1 MSSPELKDHLAL
13 RFHVVDMLKKELVG
27 PSSGEE
33 IISGDGPLQR
43 YGAGVLFPIN
53 EQPEIEESET
63 QDEEFSDAAPEQ
75 EADPKSIGKLKFRNE
90 DDGNGLIDGE
100 VNLANQFMPS
110 AMGLTA
116 FCDLSDGL
124 VVKCIYALY
133 KKHSAEGDRSSQR
146 QWKRHPISDDIG
158 TITFNSEE
166 LLTREINHKH
176 ERKLPGPSGDG
187 IELNVFVRAPSSR
200 YPSHYRLVTVTL
212 INKTIDGDRRSRD
225 LRCIYQSEIHLSST
239 LPKAFKA
246 LPKREEFS
254 ELSDAEAETQAL
266 LFRKTSEYGV
276 GHGVSVNWLPT
287 DDDSTDAVFSETIAK
302 FEIPPILP
310 TRRPNG
316 LGLSMKILSD
326 EDGYSLDGTGYKL
339 CSALL
344 KDYEDWITQRIVE
357 ARDTLIEPWAKK
369 TAERN
374 IDACRSCLERMKRG
388 LQLLVS
394 DPNVAQVFAKMNQAM
409 LAQQFRYSEVTSN
422 GREWVADPDTKQLG
436 LDRCFRELSED
447 EVTREWRP
455 FQLAFVLMTI
465 SSIVLQDE
473 EALAERELVD
483 VIWFPTGGGKTE
495 AYLGLTAFTILWR
508 RVDHGNWGTGTA
520 VLMRYTLRLLTAQQF
535 ERASTLICALELI
548 RREDRTGR
556 FGEQPISI
564 GLWVGSA
571 LSPNSDSDAVN
582 AHKKLQR
589 DTRASNP
596 FVINSCPWCGSK
608 MGVVQERPQ
617 RVIKGLVHKA
627 KPSRIELRCDAPDCS
642 FSNEDGLPIHV
653 VDDRIYA
660 SRPSLVIATVDKFAM
675 LPWREQNLV
684 GRIFGLDEDGPMP
697 PSLIIQD
704 ELHLISGPLGSM
716 TGHYETLID
725 ELCKFNEAQHAHGA
739 KIVGSTAT
747 ISRAAEQVAALYGRR
762 PEQSVLFPPQALSAG
777 DSFFAEEK
785 TGPENP
791 GRQYVGVFAP
801 ALPSFVTTEVRVL
814 SSLLQSPKLFEAED
828 KNLMDGFWTL
838 VTYFN
843 SIRELGHATTLV
855 DQDIREYLAVLARRF
870 GLLGG
875 SANPMSV
882 KRRWINNPLEL
893 TSRISNDEVTA
904 AISQLFK
911 PNSDR
916 GAVDICL
923 ATNMI
928 QVGID
933 VSRLGLMAVVGQPKT
948 TAEYIQATSRVGRS
962 KPGLVVSMLNP
973 GKPRDRS
980 HYEHFRAFHEAI
992 YRNVEPTSVTPFSVP
1007 VRDRA
1012 LHALIIGLARLKH
1025 GHLVSSVVPSA
1036 ANQEAIEKTILDR
1049 VKIVDPDEVEHVR
1062 NAIRRYFEGWDINGP
1077 VRFGAPDARHNDVFP
1092 MMYVAGSDPS
1102 PDWTDFA
1109 RPTGT
1114 SMRSV
1119 DAECEIYMSPLESYR
1134 ET

>member
-1 MSSPELKDHLAL
+1 MSSPEHDDHLAL
-13 RFHVVDMLKKELVG
+13 RSHIVDMLKQELVG
-27 PSSGEE
+27 PSADEE

-43 YGAGVLFPIN
+43 YGAGVLFPLN
-53 EQPEIEESET
+53 EPLEIEASET
-63 QDEEFSDAAPEQ
+63 QDEEFTETAPEQ

-116 FCDLSDGL
+116 FCDLSEGL
-124 VVKCIYALY
+124 IVKCNYAMY
-133 KKHSAEGDRSSQR
+133 EKHSAEGDSGSQR
-146 QWKRHPISDDIG
+146 QWKRHPISDEKG
-158 TITFNSEE
+158 TITFNSQE
-166 LLTREINHKH
+166 LLAREKNHKH
-176 ERKLPGPSGDG
+176 ECKLPGPSGDS
-187 IELNVFVRAPSSR
+187 IELNVFVRAPTSR
-200 YPSHYRLVTVTL
+200 HPAHYRLVTVTL
-212 INKTIDGDRRSRD
+212 INKTIGGDRRSRD

-239 LPKAFKA
+239 RPGAFKA

-310 TRRPNG
+310 TRRPDG
-316 LGLSMKILSD
+316 LGLSMKVLSD
-326 EDGYSLDGTGYKL
+326 EKGYSLDGDGYKL

-344 KDYEDWITQRIVE
+344 KDYEDWITQRVVE
-357 ARDTLIEPWAKK
+357 ARDTLSEPWAKK
-369 TAERN
+369 TAERH

-394 DPNVAQVFAKMNQAM
+394 DPSVAHVFAKMNQAM

-422 GREWVADPDTKQLG
+422 GREWVADPDTKQLV
-436 LDRCFRELSED
+436 LDRHFRELSED
-447 EVTREWRP
+447 AVTREWRP

-473 EALAERELVD
+473 EAFSEREMVD

-508 RVDHGNWGTGTA
+508 RLGYGNWGTGTA

-548 RREDRTGR
+548 RREDQTGR

-571 LSPNSDSDAVN
+571 LSPNSDSEAVT
-582 AHKKLQR
+582 AHKKLHQ
-589 DTRASNP
+589 DTRASYP

-617 RVIKGLVHKA
+617 RVIKGLVQKA
-627 KPSRIELRCDAPDCS
+627 KPSRIELRCEAPDCS

-653 VDDRIYA
+653 VDERIYA
-660 SRPSLVIATVDKFAM
+660 SRPSLLIATVDKFAM

-725 ELCKFNEAQHAHGA
+725 ELCKFDEGQRAYGA

-828 KNLMDGFWTL
+828 ESLIDGFWTL

-870 GLLGG
+870 GLMGG
-875 SANPMSV
+875 ADSPMSA

-980 HYEHFRAFHEAI
+980 HYEHFRAFHESI
-992 YRNVEPTSVTPFSVP
+992 YRNVEPTSVTPFAVP

-1025 GHLVSSVVPSA
+1025 GHSEPSIVPSVA
-1036 ANQEAIEKTILDR
+1036 VQEAIEKTILDR
-1049 VKIVDPDEVEHVR
+1049 VKVVDPDELEHVKR
-1062 NAIRRYFEGWDINGP
+1062 AIQRYFDGWGINGP
-1077 VRFGAPDARHNDVFP
+1077 VIFGDVRRNDRFP

-1119 DAECEIYMSPLESYR
+1119 DAECEIYLSALESYR